1 MKSLEGLPSE
11 MKFLM
16 AVDMTDFALQVCV
29 AGIKAE
35 NPEVGEAELLE
46 KLRERLEWCRR
57 ERQRQRGV

>member
-16 AVDMTDFALQVCV
+16 AVGMTDFALQVCV

-35 NPEVGEAELLE
+35 LLE

-57 ERQRQRGV
+57 QRQRLRGV

>member
-1 MKSLEGLPSE
+1 